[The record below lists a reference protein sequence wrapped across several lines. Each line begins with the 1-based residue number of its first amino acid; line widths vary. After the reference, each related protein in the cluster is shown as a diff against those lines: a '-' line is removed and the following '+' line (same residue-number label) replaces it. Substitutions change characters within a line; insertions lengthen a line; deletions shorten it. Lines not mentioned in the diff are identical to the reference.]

1 LKLEAWSLKPMTS
14 LASLG
19 DEYWQWVLRTE
30 PTWATYLA
38 DPRYNDQLPRVGPA
52 DIDRQTGELR
62 GLLDRVEAVDPKAL
76 GEADRV
82 THGIL
87 HHLVTSQIEE
97 RGHKFHQ
104 WNVDQMM
111 GPQVWLLELINFH
124 PFKIEKDV
132 LDLIARFQAFP
143 EHLEGYVANLRD
155 GLAEGRVAPR
165 IAVTRVI
172 GQLEALLATPPEKS
186 PLALALEK
194 RPAAASSLDDRLLA
208 AIRGAVY
215 PAYAKFLAFLKSGYA
230 PKAREEVGVWAT
242 TGGEAAY
249 AFRVRHHT
257 TTRLTPDELHEIGHE
272 ELRSILGEMQ
282 AIARKLG
289 HAGDVKSFFAKL
301 MADPANFWPTREGIL
316 RHFERI
322 LEKCSAALPRAFGHL
337 PKTKC
342 IVKSIE
348 EYREKDC
355 VAAFY
360 YQPPED
366 LSRPGIFYANTY
378 KPETRLKC
386 NNAALTVHEAVPGH
400 HLQIAISVEMKDL
413 PMFRRH
419 SSFTAFVEG
428 WALYSERLAD
438 EMGLYE
444 GDLERFGMLTYQ
456 AWRACRLVVD
466 TGLHAKKWTR
476 DRAID
481 FFRTNIAL
489 GDTEI
494 VNEVDRYIIWPGQ
507 ALAYKVGQR
516 EISRLREEAR
526 KEMGSR
532 FDLRDF
538 HDVVLR
544 NGALPL
550 TTLGETVR
558 RWAVSGDT

>member
-1 LKLEAWSLKPMTS
+1 MTPNQV
-14 LASLG
+14 ASVG
-19 DEYWQWVLRTE
+19 DEYWQWVLKSE

-38 DPRYNDQLPRVGPA
+38 DPRYNDQLPRIGPG
-52 DIDRQTGELR
+52 DIARQTSELR
-62 GLLDRVEAVDPKAL
+62 ALLARVEEVDPKAL
-76 GEADRV
+76 PAEDRV
-82 THGIL
+82 TRGIL
-87 HHLVTSQIEE
+87 HHLITSQVQE
-97 RGHKFHQ
+97 RDHKFHQ

-111 GPQVWLLELINFH
+111 GPQVWLLELINYH

-132 LDLIARFQAFP
+132 LDLIARFQGFP
-143 EHLEGYVANLRD
+143 EHIGGQIANLRE
-155 GLAEGRVAPR
+155 GLEEGRVAPR

-172 GQLEALLATPPEKS
+172 GQLEAILATAPEKS

-194 RPAAASSLDDRLLA
+194 RPASAASLDGRLLA
-208 AIRGAVY
+208 GIRDAVY
-215 PAYAKFLAFLKSGYA
+215 PAYAKYLDFLKEEYA

-242 TGGEAAY
+242 AGGDAAY

-257 TTRLTPDELHEIGHE
+257 TTNLTPDELHEIGHG
-272 ELRSILGEMQ
+272 ELRSILAEMQ

-301 MADPANFWPTREGIL
+301 LADRANFWPTREDIL
-316 RHFERI
+316 KHFERI
-322 LEKCSAALPRAFGHL
+322 LEKCTAALPGAFGLL
-337 PKTKC
+337 PKSKC
-342 IVKSIE
+342 IVKAIE

-400 HLQIAISVEMKDL
+400 HLQVAISVEMKGL

-419 SSFTAFVEG
+419 SMFTAFVEG

-444 GDLERFGMLTYQ
+444 DDLERFGMLTYQ

-466 TGLHAKKWTR
+466 TGLHSKRWTR
-476 DRAID
+476 EKAID
-481 FFRTNIAL
+481 FFRANIAL

-494 VNEVDRYIIWPGQ
+494 INEVDRYIIWPGQ

-516 EISRLREEAR
+516 EILRLREEAR
-526 KEMGSR
+526 KAMGSR
-532 FDLRDF
+532 FDLRGF
-538 HDVVLR
+538 HDTVLR
-544 NGALPL
+544 HGALPL
-550 TTLGETVR
+550 TTLGEAVR
-558 RWAVSGDT
+558 EWAGS